1 MNLDRD
7 ELCILQQALG
17 LREMT
22 IINSDALLIRVS
34 EDYAKETEAHSLLM
48 KTTPPILRKFL
59 IECRKLS
66 KTTRRMWVK

>member
-34 EDYAKETEAHSLLM
+34 EDYAKETEAHNLLM
-48 KTTPPILRKFL
+48 KTKKLRQRVIQEIRCLDKYP
-59 IECRKLS
+59 EYQEHE
-66 KTTRRMWVK
+66 